1 MYYNNRKLI
10 LSAFWMV
17 LGAVLIWL
25 TVSERLD
32 SEYFSGMGG
41 ALLAVGALQVARNL
55 RYRKDEDYREK
66 IDTEFKDERNGFLRM
81 KSWSWAGYITILAQG
96 VGVVVAQ
103 LAGERTISLVLS
115 YSVCFIILVYWV
127 AYLILKRKY

>member
-10 LSAFWMV
+10 VSAFWMV
-17 LGAVLIWL
+17 LGAVLVWL
-25 TVSERLD
+25 TVTERLE

-41 ALLAVGALQVARNL
+41 ALIAVGALQVARNL
-55 RYRKDEDYREK
+55 KYRKDADYREK

-81 KSWSWAGYITILAQG
+81 KSWSWAGYLTILAQA
-96 VGVVVAQ
+96 VGSIVAHV
-103 LAGERTISLVLS
+103 AGQRTVSLVLS
-115 YSVCFIILVYWV
+115 YSMCFILVVYWL